1 MHGALVAAFLFV
13 LAGGTAQVPHAWTFD
28 ELTAKADLVI
38 IASHLGTQ
46 DTGRRRMDAELKSE
60 ARAAE
65 LRTELKVLQVLKA
78 DHARGVAAGAT
89 LSLRHYSVLEPP
101 FSMGSTLKFGESA
114 RAYLVF
120 LARKPDGVYEPVSG
134 QVFPADSVYLLD
146 RSDHIPP
153 PLPPSLPNMS
163 GTWLLINVNDAP
175 RDAARELVVTQD
187 PRVFGVSAAA
197 GAIPL
202 SRTYALG
209 VSGGVVS
216 SDGGRQEWS
225 AVIRGDALVLEITT
239 YRVPAGSEQGSTWR
253 SEVWTVAGDRLTIQ
267 VKERRADVTIRETT
281 LVYRRAR

>member
-1 MHGALVAAFLFV
+1 MHGALGAAFLFV
-13 LAGGTAQVPHAWTFD
+13 VAGGTAQVPHAWTFD

-38 IASHLGTQ
+38 IASHLSTQ
-46 DTGRRRMDAELKSE
+46 DTGRRRMDPELKPG

-78 DHARGVAAGAT
+78 DSGRGVAAGAT
-89 LSLRHYSVLEPP
+89 VSLRHYSVLEPP

-163 GTWLLINVNDAP
+163 GTWVLINVNDAP

-197 GAIPL
+197 GAIPM

-225 AVIRGDALVLEITT
+225 AVIRGDALVLETTT
-239 YRVPAGSEQGSTWR
+239 YRVPAGSEQVSTWR
-253 SEVWTVAGDRLTIQ
+253 SEVWTVAGDRLTIH
-267 VKERRADVTIRETT
+267 VTERRADVTIRETT

>member
-1 MHGALVAAFLFV
+1 MHRALAAALTFAAAA
-13 LAGGTAQVPHAWTFD
+13 AGGQAQHVWTFD
-28 ELTAKADLVI
+28 ELTAKADLVV
-38 IASHLGTQ
+38 IASHLSTQ
-46 DTGRRRMDAELKSE
+46 DTGRRRIDPELKPE

-101 FSMGSTLKFGESA
+101 FSVGSTLKFGEPA

-120 LARKPDGVYEPVSG
+120 LTRRPDDVYEPVSG

-163 GTWLLINVNDAP
+163 GRWVLINVNDAP

-187 PRVFGVSAAA
+187 PRTFGVSAAA
-197 GAIPL
+197 GAIPM

-216 SDGGRQEWS
+216 S
-225 AVIRGDALVLEITT
+225 A
-239 YRVPAGSEQGSTWR
+239 
-253 SEVWTVAGDRLTIQ
+253 
-267 VKERRADVTIRETT
+267 
-281 LVYRRAR
+281 RARSTSSAICTSRSSTAAKRTIPRSRSVNTTSTITP

>member
-1 MHGALVAAFLFV
+1 MHRALAAALTFAAAA
-13 LAGGTAQVPHAWTFD
+13 AGGQAQHVWTFD
-28 ELTAKADLVI
+28 ELTAKADLVV
-38 IASHLGTQ
+38 IASHLSTQ
-46 DTGRRRMDAELKSE
+46 DTGRRRIDPELKPE

-101 FSMGSTLKFGESA
+101 YRVGSTLKFGEPA

-120 LARKPDGVYEPVSG
+120 LTRCPDGVFEPVSG

-146 RSDHIPP
+146 RSDHIPL

-163 GTWLLINVNDAP
+163 GTWRLINVNDAP
-175 RDAARELVVTQD
+175 PDAARELIVTQD
-187 PRVFGVSAAA
+187 PRMFGVSTAS
-197 GAIPL
+197 GAIPE
-202 SRTYALG
+202 SQTYLLG
-209 VSGGVVS
+209 VSGGVV
-216 SDGGRQEWS
+216 DGGGGGREWS
-225 AVIRGDALVLEITT
+225 AVIRGDALVLETT
-239 YRVPAGSEQGSTWR
+239 THRVPAVSGQASTWR
-253 SEVWTVAGDRLTIQ
+253 SEVWSVAGDRLTIQ

>member
-1 MHGALVAAFLFV
+1 MHGALGAAFLFV
-13 LAGGTAQVPHAWTFD
+13 VAGGTAQVPHAWTFD

-38 IASHLGTQ
+38 IASHLSTQ
-46 DTGRRRMDAELKSE
+46 DTGRRRMDPELKPG

-163 GTWLLINVNDAP
+163 GTWVLINVNDAP

-197 GAIPL
+197 GAIPM

-216 SDGGRQEWS
+216 SDGGRDNHLPRAGRFRTGLHLE
-225 AVIRGDALVLEITT
+225 IRGMDRRRRSLDHSSQGTPRGRDHTGNDA
-239 YRVPAGSEQGSTWR
+239 RVSPCS
-253 SEVWTVAGDRLTIQ
+253 LM
-267 VKERRADVTIRETT
+267 RAAADE
-281 LVYRRAR
+281 

>member
-1 MHGALVAAFLFV
+1 MHGALGAAFLFV
-13 LAGGTAQVPHAWTFD
+13 VAGGTAQVPHAWTFD

-38 IASHLGTQ
+38 IASHLSTQ
-46 DTGRRRMDAELKSE
+46 DTGRRRMDPELKPG
-60 ARAAE
+60 AHAAE

-78 DHARGVAAGAT
+78 DSGRGVAAGAT
-89 LSLRHYSVLEPP
+89 VSLRHYSVLEPP

-120 LARKPDGVYEPVSG
+120 LARRPDGVYEPVSG

-163 GTWLLINVNDAP
+163 GTWVLINVNDAP

-281 LVYRRAR
+281 LVYRRAG

>member
-1 MHGALVAAFLFV
+1 MPGAPGAAFLFV
-13 LAGGTAQVPHAWTFD
+13 LAAGTAQVPHAWTFD

-38 IASHLGTQ
+38 IASHLSTQ
-46 DTGRRRMDAELKSE
+46 DTGRRRMNAELKPETRS
-60 ARAAE
+60 AE

-89 LSLRHYSVLEPP
+89 VSLRHYSVLEPP
-101 FSMGSTLKFGESA
+101 LSVGSSLKFGEPA

-120 LARKPDGVYEPVSG
+120 LTRRPDGVYEPVSG
-134 QVFPADSVYLLD
+134 HVFPADSAYLLD
-146 RSDHIPP
+146 RSDHVPP

-163 GTWLLINVNDAP
+163 GTWVLINVNDAP

-197 GAIPL
+197 GAIPM

-267 VKERRADVTIRETT
+267 VKERRADVTLRETT